1 MKLPVNRRLEDLPVN
16 DFARR
21 IAWHSRG
28 FIKVAKWR
36 TAGNQ
41 QVDDHGD
48 NFSDQKLL
56 VSILPFE
63 TNEHSVN
70 VLECFEL
77 LRGCGCHV
85 ARSGFHYYWRWFS
98 WVGADDLKRVPSYSS
113 QVSGSERMILPCA
126 YIEPIGANSDYSPSL
141 Y

>member
-28 FIKVAKWR
+28 FVKVAKWR

-63 TNEHSVN
+63 TNDHSVN

-85 ARSGFHYYWRWFS
+85 ARSVDGFRRLGVTLSREFPLIPVRS
-98 WVGADDLKRVPSYSS
+98 RG
-113 QVSGSERMILPCA
+113 GE
-126 YIEPIGANSDYSPSL
+126 G
-141 Y
+141 